1 MYLYVVAHQ
10 LLYEEYEIQ
19 QGPFKGLQNGIENP
33 TKFFEELSWAYRR
46 EHKPEEPTDPV
57 QRQGYISEK
66 HRILFCSKLDG
77 NGDRLYSRFPAATE
91 EDWEALRKAFTAAF
105 QLFR

>member
-10 LLYEEYEIQ
+10 LLYEECEIQ
-19 QGPFKGLQNGIENP
+19 QGPFKGLQNGIESP
-33 TKFFEELSWAYRR
+33 TKFLEELSWAYRR

-66 HRILFCSKLDG
+66 HRILF
-77 NGDRLYSRFPAATE
+77 AAS
-91 EDWEALRKAFTAAF
+91 LTAMAIGYIVDS
-105 QLFR
+105 LPLLKKIGRH